1 MWYGKDTP
9 ELLVLKKEYEAKF
22 GHDPDGEMELE
33 YGEDEYKDYV
43 RDIKKALK
51 IGKELV
57 EFVE

>member
-9 ELLVLKKEYEAKF
+9 ELISLKKEYEIKF
-22 GHDPDGEMELE
+22 GHGPDGEMELE
-33 YGEDEYKDYV
+33 YGEEEYKDYV

-51 IGKELV
+51 IGKELI